1 MNSLDPSVKLLS
13 ILLVM
18 FVAALFLGEWWF
30 KSDAQFYQTLA
41 GLVTGVSGALLMRI
55 TGHSNQERTAPPAVP
70 DPVAQTPTVSQIP
83 EVK

>member
-18 FVAALFLGEWWF
+18 FVIALFLGEWWF
-30 KSDAQFYQTLA
+30 KADAQFYQTLA

-55 TGHSNQERTAPPAVP
+55 TGHSNTERTAPPAVP
-70 DPVAQTPTVSQIP
+70 DPVITTSPAAVPP
-83 EVK
+83 ETK